1 MAASKIINVVITAVY
16 EWFSLDISCLQTI
29 SQVHYHTFIAIKAW
43 ESEKDF
49 GNGVSP
55 LKAWVHCLYIMQP
68 FTGQQTLGC
77 WVSLSDFAVA
87 CLEWI
92 KSGMLNSQF
101 NLIDNIEIIFKLD
114 TVKLCHNAVG
124 GFNHRLWLKLSNRIC
139 QKTVGDKI
147 SQYQQRKPDSE
158 AMLTLYLS
166 CCQQCFGSS
175 SIESTT

>member
-1 MAASKIINVVITAVY
+1 MAASKIINVVITAAY

-29 SQVHYHTFIAIKAW
+29 SQVHYHTFIAIKTW

-49 GNGVSP
+49 GNSVSP
-55 LKAWVHCLYIMQP
+55 LKAWVHSLYMMQP

-101 NLIDNIEIIFKLD
+101 NLFDNIVIIFNLD
-114 TVKLCHNAVG
+114 TVILYHYALG
-124 GFNHRLWLKLSNRIC
+124 GFNHRLWFKLSNRIC

-147 SQYQQRKPDSE
+147 SQYKQHKPDSE
-158 AMLTLYLS
+158 A
-166 CCQQCFGSS
+166 C
-175 SIESTT
+175 